1 MNKMFLF
8 LLLSAF
14 AIFAG
19 CAKEEQ
25 AAAARSN
32 DYVIVANQDERNR
45 LKYSFKVMHHGE
57 ELTTKNAVFSWNFGD
72 AAGSSTLSN
81 PTYEY
86 AEESER
92 KVSVNLLVRDGD
104 TGRVSGNASADISLL
119 VGSSP
124 DVYRA
129 VINAY
134 PGEGNDLLKY
144 RLVSSALPSDVNGG
158 GSLLYYWRITGPDG
172 ENNQD
177 ISYRY
182 PASDSDH
189 ITRNTLDNHTFLKYG
204 YGYDIDLY
212 ITNAGSSFDMN
223 TASPS
228 ATMRLTTALPDFT
241 VQCGIKTE
249 KSITC
254 TPKISTTNAD
264 FLSKV
269 EYTWTFYSYNDA
281 GVPVKEGTE
290 TTNGSNLGGSVEYTF
305 EGEGEKGGLK
315 MIEVTATH
323 PTHMKGTVRATTD
336 VALNTNGILG
346 AVSCERPTNNW
357 GEYTDSTKLKYRC
370 SVEGYYNDSEHLG
383 TPLALSQYTWHIK
396 IGNEGGASFTGNG
409 EYAINGTAPDN
420 ITINDVLLKKIE
432 CGGELGNRCIS
443 TIEFDAKKYGETYYI
458 TVSGQ
463 KESSSTQINGTA
475 TTITVDKP
483 KLVSIDRTADETNA
497 RISTFKPVF
506 DTTLPDSM
514 KLKYYWTIKGSE
526 QQNDLN
532 NRWDESGNGVT
543 YDGNQ
548 AIEANGKHEITN
560 HTFSK
565 NGFYTIT
572 LRIVSNMYTDGR
584 SDTTETPIEPV
595 TPTSNTLGPLEI
607 NQEITG
613 SYFRVVPNYTT
624 NEYRFY
630 TDYDL
635 RVNGVVQPAY
645 YIYKIYGPSYN
656 DPRNTPNNYGP
667 EQKVILKNSKEYTTL
682 KPVNPETT
690 PENNAKLLFG
700 AKYGVQLTICAEAF
714 YDKAGRACNRQ
725 TAHGAQ
731 ANVTYRDIF
740 LNGATNYNGGS
751 FTTGTLD
758 WILQK
763 PNANMIQ
770 KTWYHKEY
778 LTATTTVNGNKV
790 PIDLSIFKC
799 TWDFSKAAGGNTRV
813 TLNPPFPAD
822 QNAVSNRLN
831 NTSCANTI
839 WLYSYQK
846 GFQADQKQN
855 ATLKVYGPEYNLS
868 QGKRIDYKAFDASFL
883 FKNSGSGNTSYNQD
897 NTAEDTYYNHNP
909 NQ

>member
-45 LKYSFKVMHHGE
+45 LKYSFKVMHNGA

-104 TGRVSGNASADISLL
+104 TGRVTGNASADISLL

-129 VINAY
+129 VIHAY

-158 GSLLYYWRITGPDG
+158 GTLLYYWRITGPDG

-182 PASDSDH
+182 PDNDSVH
-189 ITRNTLDNHTFLKYG
+189 ITSNTLDQHRFLKYG

-228 ATMRLTTALPDFT
+228 STMRLTTALPDFT

-249 KSITC
+249 NSITC

-281 GVPVKEGTE
+281 GVPVKDGTD
-290 TTNGSNLGGSVEYTF
+290 TTNGSSSGGSVDYTF
-305 EGEGEKGGLK
+305 KGEGENGGLK

-323 PTHMKGTVRATTD
+323 PTHMNGTVRATTD

-346 AVSCERPTNNW
+346 AVSCERPTNTW

-383 TPLALSQYTWHIK
+383 TPLALSQYKWIIK
-396 IGNEGGASFTGNG
+396 IGSEGGASFTGNG
-409 EYAINGTAPDN
+409 EYAISGTADDTP
-420 ITINDVLLKKIE
+420 INDVLLKKIE

-458 TVSGQ
+458 GVSGQ
-463 KESSSTQINGTA
+463 KESSSTVINGTA

-506 DTTLPDSM
+506 DTTLPDTM
-514 KLKYYWTIKGSE
+514 ELEYYWEIEGTNPENPSDK
-526 QQNDLN
+526 
-532 NRWDESGNGVT
+532 WDETGNSIT
-543 YDGNQ
+543 YDNTT
-548 AIEANGKHEITN
+548 AIKANGKHVLN

-565 NGFYTIT
+565 NGNYNVA
-572 LRIVSNMYTDGR
+572 LRIKSNMYANKNDGA
-584 SDTTETPIEPV
+584 SSTTEIMEV
-595 TPTSNTLGPLEI
+595 VNNSNTLGPLEI

-667 EQKVILKNSKEYTTL
+667 EQKVILKNGKEYTTL

-690 PENNAKLLFG
+690 PANNAKLLFG
-700 AKYGVQLTICAEAF
+700 AKYGVQLSICAEAF
-714 YDKAGRACNRQ
+714 YDANARACNRQ

-731 ANVTYRDIF
+731 ENVTYRDIY
-740 LNGATNYNGGS
+740 LNGASNYNAGS
-751 FTTGTLD
+751 FTTGTLN

-763 PNANMIQ
+763 PDGDAVQ
-770 KTWYHKEY
+770 TTWYTKQY
-778 LTATTTVNGNKV
+778 LDVTTTVNGKKV
-790 PIDLSIFKC
+790 PIDRSIFKC
-799 TWDFSKAAGGNTRV
+799 TWDFSGATNQSVRV
-813 TLNPPFPAD
+813 KVDPPFSPNKA
-822 QNAVSNRLN
+822 NERRVLN
-831 NTSCANTI
+831 NVSCNDAL
-839 WLYSYQK
+839 WVFSYGE
-846 GFQADQKQN
+846 GFVDRQAQN
-855 ATLKVYGPEYNLS
+855 ATLKVYGPEYFLNA
-868 QGKRIDYKAFDASFL
+868 GKRLDYKNFNASFL
-883 FKNSGSGNTSYNQD
+883 FANTVANMPVYTRDDTPD
-897 NTAEDTYYNHNP
+897 NVTFNH
-909 NQ
+909 

>member
-19 CAKEEQ
+19 CAKEEEQ
-25 AAAARSN
+25 AAARSN

-45 LKYSFKVMHHGE
+45 FKYSFKVMHNGA

-92 KVSVNLLVRDGD
+92 KVSVSLLVRDGN
-104 TGRVSGNASADISLL
+104 TGRVTGNASADISLL

-129 VINAY
+129 VIHAY
-134 PGEGNDLLKY
+134 PGKGNDLLKY

-158 GSLLYYWRITGPDG
+158 VELLYYWRITGPDG

-182 PASDSDH
+182 PASDSGH
-189 ITRNTLDNHTFLKYG
+189 ITSNTLDNHTFLKYG

-228 ATMRLTTALPDFT
+228 STMRLTTALPDFT

-254 TPKISTTNAD
+254 TPQISTTNAD

-281 GVPVKEGTE
+281 GVPVKEGTV
-290 TTNGSNLGGSVEYTF
+290 TTTGNNLGGSVDYTF
-305 EGEGEKGGLK
+305 KGEGENGGLK

-323 PTHMKGTVRATTD
+323 PTHMNGTVRATTD
-336 VALNTNGILG
+336 VALNTSGILG
-346 AVSCERPTNNW
+346 AVSCERPTNTW

-383 TPLALSQYTWHIK
+383 TPLALSEYTWSIK
-396 IGNEGGASFTGNG
+396 IDNESGAAFSGNG
-409 EYAINGTAPDN
+409 DYTISGTATEDTP
-420 ITINDVLLKKIE
+420 INDVVLKPIE

-458 TVSGQ
+458 TVSG
-463 KESSSTQINGTA
+463 KKASSSTQINGTA
-475 TTITVDKP
+475 TTITIDKP
-483 KLVSIDRTADETNA
+483 KLVSIDRTANETNA

-526 QQNDLN
+526 QQNDAS
-532 NRWDESGNGVT
+532 NRWDESGNNIT
-543 YDGNQ
+543 YNGNT

-572 LRIVSNMYTDGR
+572 LRITSNMYTDGR
-584 SDTTETPIEPV
+584 SDNTETPIELV
-595 TPTSNTLGPLEI
+595 TTTSNTLGPLEI
-607 NQEITG
+607 NQEVTG

-635 RVNGVVQPAY
+635 RVNGVVQPAC
-645 YIYKIYGPSYN
+645 YIYKIYGPNYN
-656 DPRNTPNNYGP
+656 NPRNEHSNSGP
-667 EQKVILKNSKEYTTL
+667 EQKVILKNGKEYTTL

-690 PENNAKLLFG
+690 PANNAKLLFG
-700 AKYGVQLTICAEAF
+700 ATYGVQLTICAEAF
-714 YDKAGRACNRQ
+714 CNPNDFGNTCEKR
-725 TAHGAQ
+725 TDHGAQ
-731 ANVTYRDIF
+731 PNVTYRDIN
-740 LNGATNYNGGS
+740 LNGAASVREGS
-751 FTTGTLD
+751 VTTGTLN

-799 TWDFSKAAGGNTRV
+799 TWDFSQAAGGNTRI
-813 TLNPPFPAD
+813 TLNPPFPTD
-822 QNAVSNRLN
+822 QNAVSYRLN
-831 NTSCANTI
+831 NTSCANTV

-846 GFQADQKQN
+846 GFQDNQRQN
-855 ATLKVYGPEYNLS
+855 ATLRVYGPEYNS
-868 QGKRIDYKAFDASFL
+868 TQSKRIDYKTFDASFL
-883 FKNSGSGNTSYNQD
+883 SKNSGSGDTSYNQD
-897 NTAEDTYYNHNP
+897 NTAEDTYYNH
-909 NQ
+909 

>member
-19 CAKEEQ
+19 CAKEEEQ
-25 AAAARSN
+25 AAARSN

-45 LKYSFKVMHHGE
+45 FKYSFKVMHNGA

-92 KVSVNLLVRDGD
+92 KVSVSLLVRDGN
-104 TGRVSGNASADISLL
+104 TGRVTGNASADISLL

-129 VINAY
+129 VIHAY
-134 PGEGNDLLKY
+134 PGKGNDLLKY

-158 GSLLYYWRITGPDG
+158 VELLYYWRITGPDG

-182 PASDSDH
+182 PASDSGH
-189 ITRNTLDNHTFLKYG
+189 ITSNTLDNHTFLKYG

-228 ATMRLTTALPDFT
+228 STMRLTTALPDFT

-254 TPKISTTNAD
+254 TPQISTTNAD

-281 GVPVKEGTE
+281 GVPVKEGTV
-290 TTNGSNLGGSVEYTF
+290 TTTGNNLGGSVDYTF
-305 EGEGEKGGLK
+305 KGEGENGGLK

-323 PTHMKGTVRATTD
+323 PTHMNGTVRATTD
-336 VALNTNGILG
+336 VALNTSGILG
-346 AVSCERPTNNW
+346 AVSCERPTNTW

-383 TPLALSQYTWHIK
+383 TPLALSEYTWSIK
-396 IGNEGGASFTGNG
+396 IDNESGAAFSGNG
-409 EYAINGTAPDN
+409 DYTISGTATEDTP
-420 ITINDVLLKKIE
+420 INDVVLKPIE

-458 TVSGQ
+458 TVSG
-463 KESSSTQINGTA
+463 KKASSSTQINGTA
-475 TTITVDKP
+475 TTITIDKP
-483 KLVSIDRTADETNA
+483 KLVSIDRTANETNA

-526 QQNDLN
+526 QQNDTS
-532 NRWDESGNGVT
+532 NRWDESGNNIT
-543 YDGNQ
+543 YNGNT

-572 LRIVSNMYTDGR
+572 LRITSNMYTDGR
-584 SDTTETPIEPV
+584 SDTTETPIELV
-595 TPTSNTLGPLEI
+595 TTTSNTLGPLEI
-607 NQEITG
+607 NQEVTG

-635 RVNGVVQPAY
+635 RVNGVVQPAC
-645 YIYKIYGPSYN
+645 YIYKIYGPNYN
-656 DPRNTPNNYGP
+656 NPRNEHSNSGP
-667 EQKVILKNSKEYTTL
+667 EQKVILKNGKEYTTL

-690 PENNAKLLFG
+690 PANNAKLLFG
-700 AKYGVQLTICAEAF
+700 ATYGVQLTICAEAF
-714 YDKAGRACNRQ
+714 CNPNDFGNTCEKR
-725 TAHGAQ
+725 TDHGAQ
-731 ANVTYRDIF
+731 PNVTYRDIN
-740 LNGATNYNGGS
+740 LNGAASVREGS
-751 FTTGTLD
+751 VTTGTLN

-799 TWDFSKAAGGNTRV
+799 TWDFSQAAGGNTRI
-813 TLNPPFPAD
+813 TLNPPFPTD

-831 NTSCANTI
+831 NTSCANTV

-846 GFQADQKQN
+846 GFQDNQRQN
-855 ATLKVYGPEYNLS
+855 ATLRVYGPEYNS
-868 QGKRIDYKAFDASFL
+868 TQSKRIDYKTFDASFL
-883 FKNSGSGNTSYNQD
+883 SKNSGSGDTSYNQD
-897 NTAEDTYYNHNP
+897 NTAEDTYYNH
-909 NQ
+909 

>member
-19 CAKEEQ
+19 CAKEEEQ
-25 AAAARSN
+25 AAARSN

-45 LKYSFKVMHHGE
+45 FKYSFKVMHNGA

-92 KVSVNLLVRDGD
+92 KVSVSLLVRDGN
-104 TGRVSGNASADISLL
+104 TGRVTGNASADISLL

-129 VINAY
+129 VIHAY
-134 PGEGNDLLKY
+134 PGKGNDLLKY

-158 GSLLYYWRITGPDG
+158 VELLYYWRITGPDG

-182 PASDSDH
+182 PASDSGH
-189 ITRNTLDNHTFLKYG
+189 ITSNTLDNHTFLKYG

-228 ATMRLTTALPDFT
+228 STMRLTTALPDFT

-254 TPKISTTNAD
+254 TPQISTTNAD

-281 GVPVKEGTE
+281 GVPVKEE
-290 TTNGSNLGGSVEYTF
+290 TVTTTGNNLGGSVDYTF
-305 EGEGEKGGLK
+305 KGEGENGGLK

-323 PTHMKGTVRATTD
+323 PTHMNGTVRATTD
-336 VALNTNGILG
+336 VALNTSGILG
-346 AVSCERPTNNW
+346 AVSCERPTNTW

-383 TPLALSQYTWHIK
+383 TPLALSEYTWSIK
-396 IGNEGGASFTGNG
+396 IDNESGAAFSGNG
-409 EYAINGTAPDN
+409 DYTISGTATEDTP
-420 ITINDVLLKKIE
+420 INDVVLKPIE

-458 TVSGQ
+458 TVSG
-463 KESSSTQINGTA
+463 KKASSSTQINGTA
-475 TTITVDKP
+475 TTITIDKP
-483 KLVSIDRTADETNA
+483 KLVSIDRTANETNA

-526 QQNDLN
+526 QQNDTS
-532 NRWDESGNGVT
+532 NRWDESDNNITYNGNT
-543 YDGNQ
+543 

-572 LRIVSNMYTDGR
+572 LRITSNMYTDGR
-584 SDTTETPIEPV
+584 SDNTETPIELV
-595 TPTSNTLGPLEI
+595 TTTSNTLGPLEI
-607 NQEITG
+607 NQEVTG

-635 RVNGVVQPAY
+635 RVNGVVQPAC
-645 YIYKIYGPSYN
+645 YIYKIYGPNYN
-656 DPRNTPNNYGP
+656 NPRNEHSNSGP
-667 EQKVILKNSKEYTTL
+667 EQKVILKNGKEYTTL

-690 PENNAKLLFG
+690 PANNAKLLFG
-700 AKYGVQLTICAEAF
+700 ATYGVQLTICAEAF
-714 YDKAGRACNRQ
+714 CNPNDFGNTCEKR
-725 TAHGAQ
+725 TDHGAQ
-731 ANVTYRDIF
+731 PNVTYRDIN
-740 LNGATNYNGGS
+740 LNGAASVREGS
-751 FTTGTLD
+751 VTTGTLN

-799 TWDFSKAAGGNTRV
+799 TWDFSQAAGGNTRI
-813 TLNPPFPAD
+813 TLNPPFPTD

-831 NTSCANTI
+831 NTSCANTV

-846 GFQADQKQN
+846 GFQDNQRQN
-855 ATLKVYGPEYNLS
+855 ATLRVYGPEYNS
-868 QGKRIDYKAFDASFL
+868 TQSKRIDYKTFDASFL
-883 FKNSGSGNTSYNQD
+883 SKNSGSGDTSYNQD
-897 NTAEDTYYNHNP
+897 NTAEDTYYNH
-909 NQ
+909 

>member
-14 AIFAG
+14 AVFAG
-19 CAKEEQ
+19 CAKEEEQ
-25 AAAARSN
+25 AAARSN

-45 LKYSFKVMHHGE
+45 LKYSFKVMHNGA

-92 KVSVNLLVRDGD
+92 KVSVNLLIRDGD

-144 RLVSSALPSDVNGG
+144 RLVSSALPSDVNGWEN
-158 GSLLYYWRITGPDG
+158 LLYYWRITDPDC
-172 ENNQD
+172 ENNQC
-177 ISYRY
+177 RY
-182 PASDSDH
+182 PTTDSEH
-189 ITRNTLDNHTFLKYG
+189 ITSNTLDKHTFHRYG

-228 ATMRLTTALPDFT
+228 STMRLTTALPDFT
-241 VQCGIKTE
+241 VQCGIKTGN
-249 KSITC
+249 SITC

-281 GVPVKEGTE
+281 GVPVKEGTV
-290 TTNGSNLGGSVEYTF
+290 TTTGNNLGGSVDYTF
-305 EGEGEKGGLK
+305 KGEGENGGLK

-323 PTHMKGTVRATTD
+323 PTHMNGTVRATTD

-346 AVSCERPTNNW
+346 AVSCERPTNTW

-383 TPLALSQYTWHIK
+383 TPLALSEYVWVVN
-396 IGNEGGASFTGNG
+396 IGNEAGASFDGNTNHIIKG
-409 EYAINGTAPDN
+409 
-420 ITINDVLLKKIE
+420 NDEDKQSGSVLLKKIE

-458 TVSGQ
+458 GVSG
-463 KESSSTQINGTA
+463 KKGDGAAEIKGTA

-526 QQNDLN
+526 QQNNLN
-532 NRWDESGNGVT
+532 NRWDETGSGIT
-543 YDGNQ
+543 YDGQ
-548 AIEANGKHEITN
+548 TAIEANGKHEITN

-572 LRIVSNMYTDGR
+572 LRITSNMYTDGR
-584 SDTTETPIEPV
+584 SDTTETPIELV
-595 TPTSNTLGPLEI
+595 TTTSNTLGPLEI

-667 EQKVILKNSKEYTTL
+667 EQKVILKNGKEYTTL

-690 PENNAKLLFG
+690 PANNAKLLFG
-700 AKYGVQLTICAEAF
+700 AKYGVQLTICSEAF
-714 YDKAGRACNRQ
+714 FDASARACNRQ
-725 TAHGAQ
+725 AAHGAQ
-731 ANVTYRDIF
+731 ANVTYRDIY
-740 LNGATNYNGGS
+740 LNGANNYNAGS

-763 PNANMIQ
+763 PDGDAVQ
-770 KTWYHKEY
+770 TTWYTKQY
-778 LTATTTVNGNKV
+778 LDVTTNVNGKKV
-790 PIDLSIFKC
+790 PIDRSIFKC
-799 TWDFSKAAGGNTRV
+799 TWDFSGATNQSVRVKVDPPFSPNKANETRV
-813 TLNPPFPAD
+813 
-822 QNAVSNRLN
+822 LN
-831 NTSCANTI
+831 NVSCNDAL
-839 WLYSYQK
+839 WVFSYGE
-846 GFQADQKQN
+846 GFVDRQAQN
-855 ATLKVYGPEYNLS
+855 ATLKVYGPEYFLN
-868 QGKRIDYKAFDASFL
+868 QGKRLDYKNFNASFL
-883 FKNSGSGNTSYNQD
+883 FANTVANMPEYTRDDTPD
-897 NTAEDTYYNHNP
+897 NVTFNH
-909 NQ
+909 

>member
-19 CAKEEQ
+19 CAKEEEQ
-25 AAAARSN
+25 AAARSN

-45 LKYSFKVMHHGE
+45 LKYSFKVMHNGE

-92 KVSVNLLVRDGD
+92 KVSVSLLIRDGD
-104 TGRVSGNASADISLL
+104 AGRVSGNASADISLL

-144 RLVSSALPSDVNGG
+144 RLVSSALPSDVNGWEN
-158 GSLLYYWRITGPDG
+158 LLYYWRITDPDC
-172 ENNQD
+172 ENSQC
-177 ISYRY
+177 RY
-182 PASDSDH
+182 PTSDSEH
-189 ITRNTLDNHTFLKYG
+189 ITSNTLDKHTFHRYG

-228 ATMRLTTALPDFT
+228 TTMRLTTALPDFT
-241 VQCGIKTE
+241 VQCGILTE

-254 TPKISTTNAD
+254 TPTISTTNAD

-290 TTNGSNLGGSVEYTF
+290 TTTGNNRGGSIDYTF
-305 EGEGEKGGLK
+305 AGENENGGLK

-323 PTHMKGTVRATTD
+323 PTHMNGTVRATTD
-336 VALNTNGILG
+336 VALNTSGILG
-346 AVSCERPTNNW
+346 AVSCERPTNTW

-383 TPLALSQYTWHIK
+383 TPLALSEYKWSIK
-396 IGNEGGASFTGNG
+396 IDNESGAAFSGNG
-409 EYAINGTAPDN
+409 EYSISGTADKDTP
-420 ITINDVLLKKIE
+420 INEVLLKKIE

-443 TIEFDAKKYGETYYI
+443 TIEFDAKRYGETYYI
-458 TVSGQ
+458 TVSG
-463 KESSSTQINGTA
+463 KKASSSTQINGTA
-475 TTITVDKP
+475 TTITIDKP
-483 KLVSIDRTADETNA
+483 KLVSIDRTANETNA
-497 RISTFKPVF
+497 RISTFTPVF

-526 QQNDLN
+526 QQNDTSN
-532 NRWDESGNGVT
+532 VWYETVSGVNCNGS
-543 YDGNQ
+543 Q
-548 AIEANGKHEITN
+548 AIEANGKHEIAN

-565 NGFYTIT
+565 NGFYNIT

-584 SDTTETPIEPV
+584 SDTTETPIELV
-595 TPTSNTLGPLEI
+595 TTTSNTLGPLEI
-607 NQEITG
+607 NQEVTG

-635 RVNGVVQPAY
+635 RVNGVVQPAC
-645 YIYKIYGPSYN
+645 YIYKIYGPNYN
-656 DPRNTPNNYGP
+656 NPRNVHSNSGP
-667 EQKVILKNSKEYTTL
+667 EQKVILKNGKEYTTL

-690 PENNAKLLFG
+690 PANNAKLLFG
-700 AKYGVQLTICAEAF
+700 ATYGVQLTICAEAF
-714 YDKAGRACNRQ
+714 FDKNARACNRQ
-725 TAHGAQ
+725 GTHGAQ
-731 ANVTYRDIF
+731 AGVTYRDIN
-740 LNGATNYNGGS
+740 LNGASSIQAGS
-751 FTTGTLD
+751 VTTGTLN

-763 PNANMIQ
+763 PNANMVQ

-799 TWDFSKAAGGNTRV
+799 TWDFSRAAGGNTRI
-813 TLNPPFPAD
+813 TLNPPFPTD
-822 QNAVSNRLN
+822 QNAVSNTLN

-846 GFQADQKQN
+846 GFQDNQRQE
-855 ATLKVYGPEYNLS
+855 ATLRVYGPEYNS
-868 QGKRIDYKAFDASFL
+868 TQSKRINYKTFDASFL
-883 FKNSGSGNTSYNQD
+883 FKDSGSGNNSYNQD
-897 NTAEDTYYNHNP
+897 NTAEDTYYNH
-909 NQ
+909 

>member
-19 CAKEEQ
+19 CAKEEEQ
-25 AAAARSN
+25 AAARSN
-32 DYVIVANQDERNR
+32 DYVIYANQDERNR
-45 LKYSFKVMHHGE
+45 LKYSFKVMHHGK

-92 KVSVNLLVRDGD
+92 KVSVNLLIRDGD

-144 RLVSSALPSDVNGG
+144 RLVSSALPSDVNGWEN
-158 GSLLYYWRITGPDG
+158 LLYYWRITDPDC
-172 ENNQD
+172 ENNQC
-177 ISYRY
+177 RY
-182 PASDSDH
+182 PTTDSEH
-189 ITRNTLDNHTFLKYG
+189 ITSNTLDKHTFHRYG

-228 ATMRLTTALPDFT
+228 TTMRLTTALPDFT
-241 VQCGIKTE
+241 VQCGIMTE

-281 GVPVKEGTE
+281 GVPVKEGTV
-290 TTNGSNLGGSVEYTF
+290 TTTGNNLGGSVDYIFT
-305 EGEGEKGGLK
+305 GEGENGGLK
-315 MIEVTATH
+315 MIEVIATH
-323 PTHMKGTVRATTD
+323 PTHMNGTVRATTD
-336 VALNTNGILG
+336 VALNTSGILG
-346 AVSCERPTNNW
+346 AVSCERPTNTW

-383 TPLALSQYTWHIK
+383 TPLALSEYTWSIK
-396 IGNEGGASFTGNG
+396 IDNESGAAFSGNG
-409 EYAINGTAPDN
+409 EYIISGTATEDTP
-420 ITINDVLLKKIE
+420 INDVVLKPIE

-458 TVSGQ
+458 TVSG
-463 KESSSTQINGTA
+463 KKASSSTQINGTA
-475 TTITVDKP
+475 TTITIDKP
-483 KLVSIDRTADETNA
+483 KLVSIDRTANETNA

-526 QQNDLN
+526 QQNDTS
-532 NRWDESGNGVT
+532 NRWDESGNNIT
-543 YDGNQ
+543 YNGNT

-572 LRIVSNMYTDGR
+572 LRITSNMYTDGR
-584 SDTTETPIEPV
+584 SDTTETPIELV
-595 TPTSNTLGPLEI
+595 TTTSNTLGPLEI
-607 NQEITG
+607 NQEVTG

-635 RVNGVVQPAY
+635 RVNGVVQPAC
-645 YIYKIYGPSYN
+645 YIYKIYGPNYN
-656 DPRNTPNNYGP
+656 NPRNEHSNSGP
-667 EQKVILKNSKEYTTL
+667 EQKVILKNGKEYTTL

-690 PENNAKLLFG
+690 PANNAKLLFG
-700 AKYGVQLTICAEAF
+700 ATYGVQLTICAEAF
-714 YDKAGRACNRQ
+714 CNPNDFGNTCEKR
-725 TAHGAQ
+725 TDRGAQ
-731 ANVTYRDIF
+731 PNVTYRDIN
-740 LNGATNYNGGS
+740 LNGAASVREGS
-751 FTTGTLD
+751 VTTGTLN

-799 TWDFSKAAGGNTRV
+799 TWDFSQAAGGNTRI
-813 TLNPPFPAD
+813 TLNPPFPTD

-831 NTSCANTI
+831 NTSCANTV

-846 GFQADQKQN
+846 GFQDNQRQN
-855 ATLKVYGPEYNLS
+855 ATLRVYGPEYNS
-868 QGKRIDYKAFDASFL
+868 TQSKRIDYKTFDASFL
-883 FKNSGSGNTSYNQD
+883 SKNSGSGDTSYNQD
-897 NTAEDTYYNHNP
+897 NTAEDTYYNH
-909 NQ
+909 

>member
-19 CAKEEQ
+19 CAKEEEQ
-25 AAAARSN
+25 AAARSN
-32 DYVIVANQDERNR
+32 DYVIYANQDERNR
-45 LKYSFKVMHHGE
+45 LKYSFKVMHHGK

-92 KVSVNLLVRDGD
+92 KVSVNLLIRDGD

-144 RLVSSALPSDVNGG
+144 RLVSSALPSDVNGWEN
-158 GSLLYYWRITGPDG
+158 LLYYWRITDPDC
-172 ENNQD
+172 ENNQC
-177 ISYRY
+177 RY
-182 PASDSDH
+182 PTTDSEH
-189 ITRNTLDNHTFLKYG
+189 ITSNTLDKHTFHRYG

-228 ATMRLTTALPDFT
+228 TTMRLTTALPDFT
-241 VQCGIKTE
+241 VQCGIMTE

-281 GVPVKEGTE
+281 GVPVKKGTV
-290 TTNGSNLGGSVEYTF
+290 TTTGNNLGGSVDYTF
-305 EGEGEKGGLK
+305 TGEGENGGLK

-323 PTHMKGTVRATTD
+323 PTHMNGTVRATTD
-336 VALNTNGILG
+336 VALNTSGILG
-346 AVSCERPTNNW
+346 AVSCERPTNTW

-383 TPLALSQYTWHIK
+383 TPLALSEYTWSIK
-396 IGNEGGASFTGNG
+396 IDNESGAAFSGNG
-409 EYAINGTAPDN
+409 TYSISGTATEDTP
-420 ITINDVLLKKIE
+420 INDVVLKPIE

-458 TVSGQ
+458 TVSG
-463 KESSSTQINGTA
+463 KKASSSTQINGTA
-475 TTITVDKP
+475 TTITIDKP
-483 KLVSIDRTADETNA
+483 KLVSIDRTANETNA

-526 QQNDLN
+526 QQNDTS

-543 YDGNQ
+543 YNGNT

-572 LRIVSNMYTDGR
+572 LRITSNMYTDGR
-584 SDTTETPIEPV
+584 SDTTETPIELV
-595 TPTSNTLGPLEI
+595 TTTSNTLGPLEI
-607 NQEITG
+607 NQEVTG

-635 RVNGVVQPAY
+635 RVNGVVQPAC
-645 YIYKIYGPSYN
+645 YIYKIYGPNYN
-656 DPRNTPNNYGP
+656 NPRNEHSNSGP
-667 EQKVILKNSKEYTTL
+667 EQKVILKNGKEYTTL

-690 PENNAKLLFG
+690 PANNAKLLFG
-700 AKYGVQLTICAEAF
+700 ATYGVQLTICAEAF
-714 YDKAGRACNRQ
+714 CNPNDFGNTCEKR
-725 TAHGAQ
+725 TEHGAQ
-731 ANVTYRDIF
+731 PNVTYRDIN
-740 LNGATNYNGGS
+740 LNGAASVRDGS
-751 FTTGTLD
+751 VTTGTLN

-799 TWDFSKAAGGNTRV
+799 TWDFSQAAGGNTRI
-813 TLNPPFPAD
+813 TLNPPFPTD

-831 NTSCANTI
+831 NTSCANTV

-846 GFQADQKQN
+846 GFQDNQRQN
-855 ATLKVYGPEYNLS
+855 ATLRVYGPEYNS
-868 QGKRIDYKAFDASFL
+868 TQSKRIDYKTFDASFL
-883 FKNSGSGNTSYNQD
+883 SKNSGSGDTSYNQD
-897 NTAEDTYYNHNP
+897 NTAEDTYYNH
-909 NQ
+909 

>member
-19 CAKEEQ
+19 CAKEEEQ
-25 AAAARSN
+25 AAARSN

-45 LKYSFKVMHHGE
+45 FKYSFKVMHNGA

-92 KVSVNLLVRDGD
+92 KVSVSLLVRDGN
-104 TGRVSGNASADISLL
+104 TGRVTGNASADISLL

-129 VINAY
+129 VIHAY
-134 PGEGNDLLKY
+134 PGKGNDLLKY

-158 GSLLYYWRITGPDG
+158 VELLYYWRITGPDG

-182 PASDSDH
+182 PASDSGH
-189 ITRNTLDNHTFLKYG
+189 ITSNTLDNHTFLKYG

-228 ATMRLTTALPDFT
+228 STMRLTTALPDFT

-254 TPKISTTNAD
+254 TPQISTTNAD

-281 GVPVKEGTE
+281 GVPVKEGTV
-290 TTNGSNLGGSVEYTF
+290 TTTGNNLGGSVDYTF
-305 EGEGEKGGLK
+305 KGEGENGGLK

-323 PTHMKGTVRATTD
+323 PTHMNGTVRATTD
-336 VALNTNGILG
+336 VALNTSGILG
-346 AVSCERPTNNW
+346 AVSCERPTNTW

-383 TPLALSQYTWHIK
+383 TPLALSEYTWSIK
-396 IGNEGGASFTGNG
+396 IDNESGAAFSGNG
-409 EYAINGTAPDN
+409 TYPISGTATEDTP
-420 ITINDVLLKKIE
+420 INDVLLKKIE

-458 TVSGQ
+458 TVSG
-463 KESSSTQINGTA
+463 KKASSSTQINGTA
-475 TTITVDKP
+475 TTITIDKP
-483 KLVSIDRTADETNA
+483 KLVSIDRTANETNA

-526 QQNDLN
+526 QQNDTS
-532 NRWDESGNGVT
+532 NRWDESGNNIT
-543 YDGNQ
+543 YDGNT

-572 LRIVSNMYTDGR
+572 LRITSNMYTDGR
-584 SDTTETPIEPV
+584 SDNTETLIELV
-595 TPTSNTLGPLEI
+595 TTTSNTLGPLEI
-607 NQEITG
+607 NQEVTG

-635 RVNGVVQPAY
+635 RVNGVVQPAC
-645 YIYKIYGPSYN
+645 YIYKIYGPNYN
-656 DPRNTPNNYGP
+656 NPRNEYSNSGP
-667 EQKVILKNSKEYTTL
+667 EQKVILKNGKEYTTL

-690 PENNAKLLFG
+690 PANNAKLLFG
-700 AKYGVQLTICAEAF
+700 ATYGVQLTICAEAF
-714 YDKAGRACNRQ
+714 CNPNDFGNTCEKR
-725 TAHGAQ
+725 TDHGAQ
-731 ANVTYRDIF
+731 PNVTYRDIN
-740 LNGATNYNGGS
+740 LNGAASVREGS
-751 FTTGTLD
+751 VTTGTLN

-799 TWDFSKAAGGNTRV
+799 TWDFSQAAGGNTRI
-813 TLNPPFPAD
+813 TLNPPFPTD

-831 NTSCANTI
+831 NTSCANTV

-846 GFQADQKQN
+846 GFQDNQRQN
-855 ATLKVYGPEYNLS
+855 ATLRVYGPEYNS
-868 QGKRIDYKAFDASFL
+868 TQSKRIDYKTFDASFL
-883 FKNSGSGNTSYNQD
+883 SKNSGSGDTSYNQD
-897 NTAEDTYYNHNP
+897 NTAEDTYYNH
-909 NQ
+909 